1 MPRTKGSLNK
11 KEKTEPKYKVSLK
24 NPFDDSESS
33 MDFPTVA
40 EIAKF
45 LNSKGMD
52 ICESTIANYLS
63 GHRCPPQLLTFSKI
77 LENS

>member
-11 KEKTEPKYKVSLK
+11 NDKTEPKYRVILK

-33 MDFPTVA
+33 MEFPTVA
-40 EIAKF
+40 AIAKF

-52 ICESTIANYLS
+52 ICESTIANYLGGS
-63 GHRCPPQLLTFSKI
+63 RPHPHLLTFSKI
-77 LENS
+77 